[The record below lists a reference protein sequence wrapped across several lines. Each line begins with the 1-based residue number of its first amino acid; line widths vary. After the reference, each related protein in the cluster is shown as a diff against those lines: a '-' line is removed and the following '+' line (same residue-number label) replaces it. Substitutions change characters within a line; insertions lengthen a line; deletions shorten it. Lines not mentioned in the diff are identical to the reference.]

1 MKIDKNKLI
10 YLFLLIQ
17 PILDLIT
24 SIMTRYEIGFVSI
37 GVIVRGIFILCMLI
51 YLLFFCN
58 TKYKKVSI
66 IYVFLLGI
74 YFVLYFLIKPEL
86 LSNFTFFMNDFIYLF
101 KYMYFLILFITMF
114 NFYIQYELDY
124 KKIINIFLINLLVF
138 SILIIIPY
146 LTNTSFSSYAL
157 NKGDGVVGW
166 FYAANDISVILISL
180 FPFILYKLDKKID
193 YKLIIL
199 VLVSIFSCLLIGT
212 KVAYFGILISL
223 FLCLF
228 YYLFYIK
235 KKWKNILIVLL
246 IFIGTIF
253 LGYDSSVINNIKNRA
268 DKYEEYQ
275 ETGKNETKGE
285 GDIVVRDEDTAA
297 TIIVFSSRDRLL
309 KETYEIYET
318 RSNLEKVFG
327 IGFSNRESVNNKKIE
342 KLVEMDL
349 FDILFHGGIA
359 LFILYFLP
367 FIFVIIY
374 FIKYVLKNKFKI
386 SLRGWLLGYLI
397 LLGFGA
403 STLSGHVFSSPSV
416 LIYYILIVIMFLD
429 YFKVEVNLKKKKL
442 SFLMLHL
449 GNGGIEKATV
459 STANKLT
466 KYFDVELVV
475 AYKLS
480 DEVLYDIDKDVKINY
495 LIDNNVSIRV
505 NKYKENIR
513 KKEIKLLF
521 KNIYSDYIKAKRIKN
536 LFIDIYDSIKV
547 SFLKNDLMIKYLK
560 NSDSDIIISTRVEY
574 SVLLSKYGNKN
585 SKKIAVEH
593 RHHNNDKKYIKK
605 IRNNYTN
612 INYLVVLTDGLKR
625 DYSRFFKKDSKTI
638 VVAIP
643 NMIESYPKKLSTL
656 KNKRIISIG
665 RIVPGKRVDEI
676 VEIASKIDKSWEF
689 IIIGDGDKFD
699 DINKLI
705 ADKKLSNVK
714 MLGAMKNEEALRYL
728 LDSSIFIMTS
738 ETEGLPMVLLEA
750 FSHGVPAVCYQTD
763 SGVSDI
769 VDDNLNGFVI
779 ENRDQKE
786 MINKLSLLMND
797 SKIRKSF
804 GKEARNKSYDFSEKE
819 VIKRWLEIL

>member
-24 SIMTRYEIGFVSI
+24 SVMTRFEIGFISI
-37 GVIVRGIFILCMLI
+37 GVVFRGIFILCMII

-66 IYVFLLGI
+66 FYVFLLMI
-74 YFVLYFLIKPEL
+74 YFGLYFIIKPEL
-86 LSNFTFFMNDFIYLF
+86 LNNFSFFINDFIYLF
-101 KYMYFLILFITMF
+101 KYMYFLILFITLF
-114 NFYIQYELDY
+114 NFYIQYELEY
-124 KKIINIFLINLLVF
+124 KKIIKIFIVNLLVF
-138 SILIIIPY
+138 SVLIIVPY

-166 FYAANDISVILISL
+166 FYAANDISNILILL
-180 FPFILYKLDKKID
+180 FPFILYKLDKKINFK
-193 YKLIIL
+193 YILFSIL
-199 VLVSIFSCLLIGT
+199 VIFSCLLIGT

-228 YYLFYIK
+228 YYMFYIK
-235 KKWKNILIVLL
+235 KKWKNILIILL
-246 IFIGTIF
+246 IFIGTIL

-268 DKYEEYQ
+268 EKYEEYQ
-275 ETGKNETKGE
+275 DTGKNENEDG
-285 GDIVVRDEDTAA
+285 IIVRDDDTAA

-309 KETYEIYET
+309 RQTSEIYES
-318 RSNLEKVFG
+318 RNISEKIFG
-327 IGFSNRESVNNKKIE
+327 IGFSNRESVNDRRIE

-349 FDILFHGGIA
+349 FDILYHGGIA

-374 FIKYVLKNKFKI
+374 FLNYVIKNKFRI
-386 SLRGWLLGYLI
+386 NLRGWLLGYLI
-397 LLGFGA
+397 LLGFGI

-416 LIYYILIVIMFLD
+416 LIYYTLIIIMFLD
-429 YFKVEVNLKKKKL
+429 YFKVSVDLKKKKL

-459 STANKLT
+459 STANKLS

-480 DEVLYDIDKDVKINY
+480 DEVLYDIDSNIKINY
-495 LIDNNVSIRV
+495 LIDNDVAIRV

-513 KKEIKLLF
+513 KRNIKLLF
-521 KNIYSDYIKAKRIKN
+521 KNIYLDYIKSKRIKN
-536 LFIDIYDSIKV
+536 LFIDLYDSIKISV
-547 SFLKNDLMIKYLK
+547 LKNELMIKYLK

-574 SVLLSKYGNKN
+574 SVLLSKYGNKKC
-585 SKKIAVEH
+585 SKIAVEH
-593 RHHNNDKKYIKK
+593 RHHNNDRKYIKK
-605 IRNNYTN
+605 IRNSYDN
-612 INYLVVLTDGLKR
+612 IKYLVVLTDGLKR
-625 DYSRFFKKDSKTI
+625 DYSKFLKKDSKTI
-638 VVAIP
+638 VVSIP
-643 NMIESYPKKLSTL
+643 NMIEEYPKKLSNV

-665 RIVPGKRVDEI
+665 RIVEGKRIDEI
-676 VEIASKIDKSWEF
+676 VEIASQVDKSWEF

-699 DINKLI
+699 SICELI
-705 ADKKLSNVK
+705 DKKKTSNVK
-714 MLGAMKNEEALRYL
+714 MLGSMKNEDALKYL
-728 LDSSIFIMTS
+728 VDSSIFIMTS

-769 VDDNLNGFVI
+769 VDDDLNGYVI
-779 ENRDQKE
+779 ENRNQKE
-786 MINKLSLLMND
+786 MIKKLTKLMND
-797 SKIRKSF
+797 IKIRKSF
-804 GKEARNKSYDFSEKE
+804 SKEARNKSYDFSEKE